1 MRLGEMT
8 KKQVLNPSRNS
19 DKIVALCDFDIIQC
33 PFCGIDGSITLLF

>member
-1 MRLGEMT
+1 MRLGEMM

-19 DKIVALCDFDIIQC
+19 DKSVGICEFVNIQF